1 MRAAGKEKISAWVWA
16 ALAALVLLALAVI
29 FVLPGVV
36 QQYELPLAPRVETSS
51 ITAQAPAVA
60 SQQAAPAISPFE
72 EAQIARQRREAQ
84 DALASLLQRQTDLTA
99 SNVTEWAEEAYNAAI
114 ASARLGDEAY
124 RSANFADAAAA
135 YKQSDMAL
143 ARIQEQRMP
152 DFGRLMQE
160 GENALLASDADT
172 ALARFTLAALMD
184 PTSAAADNGVR
195 RAQVLNEVE
204 SLLNEGSTLQ
214 RAGNLSDAKARFEQA
229 AALDSSHPR
238 INTLLAEN
246 ARLQIDANFTAAMSQ
261 GFALLQQS
269 QTDEAITAF
278 QRALQIKPG
287 NQQAQEAIDQ
297 TRTQLTLSSIAGQ
310 RDRALALEA
319 AEQWEPAIAAYEAVL
334 ALDPNLVFAQE
345 GLDYS
350 RRRLQLDM
358 LMETNLANPLRLA
371 DNAAMLE
378 AQEVLRIASDLARDL
393 EQDEQMT
400 LGPRLR
406 SQIERTE
413 QLLQQMQIPVQF
425 TLISDNATDVT
436 IFQVGRIG
444 TFTETSLELKPGRY
458 VAVGTRPGYRDV
470 REEFVVGFGQ
480 QLSSLTITCNE
491 QVAAVNR
498 R

>member
-1 MRAAGKEKISAWVWA
+1 MRTAGNEKISAWVWA
-16 ALAALVLLALAVI
+16 SLAALVLLALAVI

-36 QQYELPLAPRVETSS
+36 QQYELPLAPRVEAPQVNAQVN
-51 ITAQAPAVA
+51 AQASQPAG
-60 SQQAAPAISPFE
+60 PAISPFE
-72 EAQIARQRREAQ
+72 EAQLARLRREAQ
-84 DALASLLQRQTDLTA
+84 DALASLLQRQSDLTA
-99 SNVTEWAEEAYNAAI
+99 RNVTAWAEEAYDTAI
-114 ASARLGDEAY
+114 ASARRGDDAY

-143 ARIQEQRMP
+143 ASIQEQRIP
-152 DFGRLMQE
+152 EFDRLVQE
-160 GENALLASDADT
+160 GENALLASDAET
-172 ALARFTLAALMD
+172 ALARFSLAALMD
-184 PTSAAADNGVR
+184 PSSVAADNGVR
-195 RAQVLNEVE
+195 RAQVLNDVE
-204 SLLNEGSTLQ
+204 RLLNEGSARQ
-214 RAGNLSDAKARFEQA
+214 RAGNLAEAKALFEQG
-229 AALDSSHPR
+229 AALDNSHPR
-238 INTLLAEN
+238 ISTSLAEN

-269 QTDEAITAF
+269 QTDDAIAAF

-297 TRTQLTLSSIAGQ
+297 TRTQLTLSSIAAQ
-310 RDRALALEA
+310 REQALALETS
-319 AEQWEPAIAAYEAVL
+319 EQWESAIAAYEAVL

-345 GLDYS
+345 GRDYS
-350 RRRLQLDM
+350 QRRLQLDL
-358 LMETNLANPLRLA
+358 LMEANLANPLRLA
-371 DNAAMLE
+371 DDAAMQE
-378 AQEVLRIASDLARDL
+378 AQEVFRIASDLARDL

-413 QLLQQMQIPVQF
+413 QLLQQMQIPVQL
-425 TLISDNATDVT
+425 TLISDNATEVT